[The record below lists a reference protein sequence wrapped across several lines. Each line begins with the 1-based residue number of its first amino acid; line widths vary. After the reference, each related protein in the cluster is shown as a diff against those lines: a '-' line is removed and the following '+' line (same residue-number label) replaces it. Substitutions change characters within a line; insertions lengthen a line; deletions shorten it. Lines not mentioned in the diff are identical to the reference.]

1 MCGLLDGGNR
11 GFRDDG
17 SSWIRSA
24 RPLCFGNLETST
36 ARVYYSERNEPSTA
50 DIKSYQPRVTIHRPI
65 IKSPY
70 PFPTKKRLQDYYNC
84 TWFLDRFLNEAQIKW
99 LHPLALHSVQGGR
112 FVSQAQVQAILCKAL
127 RLESRETKPMD
138 GFAFHITELKIW
150 GARNIKLLQ
159 L

>member
-1 MCGLLDGGNR
+1 LCGLLDGGNR

-70 PFPTKKRLQDYYNC
+70 PFPTKQRLQGYHNC
-84 TWFLDRFLNEAQIKW
+84 TWFLHRFLNEAQIKW
-99 LHPLALHSVQGGR
+99 QLPFHSTVCR
-112 FVSQAQVQAILCKAL
+112 EADSSAKPKCRAILCKGQ
-127 RLESRETKPMD
+127 RLESRETRTIDCFPL
-138 GFAFHITELKIW
+138 HPNEL
-150 GARNIKLLQ
+150 
-159 L
+159 